1 MPYSPVLLV
10 HICAGTLGLF
20 SGTAAIVFRKGS
32 ARHVLAGKIFV
43 VSMLIMAVCAVYVAI
58 ERNESGNVGGG
69 ILTFYLI
76 LTAWLTA
83 RRPPGRTNRF
93 DWGVMVVPLALGV
106 LSWISGIKILR
117 SGATSENGVP
127 VGMILFMGT
136 VMLLAAVGDVRM
148 LLGGGVFGTR
158 RIARHLWRMCFGL
171 FIASGSF
178 FLGPNNRPLRL
189 LTKVG
194 IGRQLTPALFS
205 TGFYLIL
212 TILPLVILIFWL
224 ARVRFTSAFKK
235 PGPVPQV
242 LTD

>member
-1 MPYSPVLLV
+1 MPYSPVLLA
-10 HICAGTLGLF
+10 HICAGTLGLL
-20 SGTAAIVFRKGS
+20 SGTAAIAFRKGS
-32 ARHVLAGKIFV
+32 PRHVLAGKIFV
-43 VSMLIMAVCAVYVAI
+43 VSMLIMAVGAVYVAI
-58 ERNESGNVGGG
+58 ERNQPGNIGGG

-83 RRPPGRTNRF
+83 RRPPGKTSRF
-93 DWGVMVVPLALGV
+93 DWLAMLVPLATGV
-106 LSWISGIKILR
+106 LLWIGSIKILR
-117 SGATSENGVP
+117 SGATSANGVP
-127 VGMILFMGT
+127 VGMTLFLGT

-148 LLGGGVFGTR
+148 LLGGGVVGTR

-194 IGRQLTPALFS
+194 IGQQLSPTLFN
-205 TGFYLIL
+205 TGLYLIL

-224 ARVRFTSAFKK
+224 VRVRFTSTFKRADA
-235 PGPVPQV
+235 VPEAQ
-242 LTD
+242 TD